1 MAETVDAARRSVA
14 RLRSPGWIGS
24 YVAAVSIAGAVVL
37 FAFDWGDGLRS
48 ISRAPG
54 TFWLLGLLV
63 VVGELFAIRLPRLDE
78 TEEITTSTTFAF
90 ALMLGW
96 GTGVAALAMVAAVL
110 AADLARKPWWK
121 VAFNTSAYVLSIS
134 AAGAVYERLGGST
147 MLSLADAWPI
157 VFAGVTFFVV
167 NTAIVEVAV
176 AISQGLPPL
185 YHFRRNLT
193 FQFATTGILLS
204 LAPIV
209 VVLAQQKPFLLPLLA
224 LPVAS
229 VHWSART
236 SVENTQLEELNRM
249 KDDLMAVVSHE
260 LRTPLTSIQG
270 YVKTLLQIGDRLDSE
285 ESREFLEGASR
296 QSERLHRLIEELLTV
311 ARLDGQVESVELSDV
326 VIPDVTGR
334 VVQELRGHAERH
346 RLELV
351 FDADVPAVR
360 SDGAKVHRIVSNLV
374 ENALKYAPADTH
386 VWVRA
391 RASGEG
397 VVVGVEDQGP
407 GIPEDARDRIFDRFY
422 QVDQGATRKVG
433 GTGLGLYICRRLAE
447 TIGAT
452 LELERTGED
461 GSVFSLSIP
470 SEPPRWVS
478 GGGRPGAGVLAR
490 HPSRDEAGREH
501 GEALPRSFRVSV

>member
-1 MAETVDAARRSVA
+1 M
-14 RLRSPGWIGS
+14 
-24 YVAAVSIAGAVVL
+24 VVL
-37 FAFDWGDGLRS
+37 FAFDWSDGLRD
-48 ISRAPG
+48 IGRAPG

-78 TEEITTSTTFAF
+78 TEEITTSTTFGF

-96 GTGVAALAMVAAVL
+96 GAGVAALAMVAAVL

-121 VAFNTSAYVLSIS
+121 VMFNTSAYVLSIS
-134 AAGAVYERLGGST
+134 SAGAVYERLGGST
-147 MLSLADAWPI
+147 ALSLADGWPI
-157 VFAGVTFFVV
+157 VFAGLTFFVV

-209 VVLAQQKPFLLPLLA
+209 VVLAQHKPFLLPLLA

-236 SVENTQLEELNRM
+236 SLENTQLEELNRM

-270 YVKTLLQIGDRLDSE
+270 YVKTLLQLGDRLDSE

-311 ARLDGQVESVELSDV
+311 ARLDGQVESIDLSDV
-326 VIPDVTGR
+326 VLPEVVGR
-334 VVQELRGHAERH
+334 VVQELRGRVEGH

-351 FDADVPAVR
+351 FDADVPPVR
-360 SDGAKVHRIVSNLV
+360 SDHAKLHRIISNLI
-374 ENALKYAPADTH
+374 ENALKYAPAGTH

-391 RASGEG
+391 MASGDG
-397 VVVGVEDQGP
+397 VVVEVEDQGP
-407 GIPEDARDRIFDRFY
+407 GIPDDARERIFDRFF
-422 QVDQGATRKVG
+422 QVDQGSTRKAG

-452 LELERTGED
+452 LGLERTGGD
-461 GSVFSLSIP
+461 GSVFSLTIP
-470 SEPPRWVS
+470 LEPARWLTGARRPGTGLPARTPTGGEGGSEP
-478 GGGRPGAGVLAR
+478 GGRSFPADVGPRGSGRSEPATREATGL
-490 HPSRDEAGREH
+490 PSR
-501 GEALPRSFRVSV
+501 